1 MEEFINSEAFFSDS
15 DAVLGDGSELP
26 PSMISDWLSSD
37 DDGRADMSDL
47 TEENSG
53 VNLEGAFLSNVFA
66 DMDFTEFWQSLKP
79 LLQTNGEGETTVT
92 AESGGATVGD
102 VDHGKL
108 TQEVQVLLGLMGNDV
123 HT

>member
-1 MEEFINSEAFFSDS
+1 
-15 DAVLGDGSELP
+15 
-26 PSMISDWLSSD
+26 
-37 DDGRADMSDL
+37 
-47 TEENSG
+47 
-53 VNLEGAFLSNVFA
+53 
-66 DMDFTEFWQSLKP
+66 MDFTEFWQSLKP